1 MTRFTS
7 DPRRAERMA
16 QLKFEIEER
25 AAIIEFDGNLPR
37 REAERMAREEVTA
50 RWRKEAAMQQNRRQ
64 GLPFS

>member
-7 DPRRAERMA
+7 DPQRAERMA
-16 QLKFEIEER
+16 ELKFEIEER

-50 RWRKEAAMQQNRRQ
+50 RWRKEADMQQTKREGKR
-64 GLPFS
+64 

>member
-1 MTRFTS
+1 MRQFTI

-25 AAIIEFDGNLPR
+25 AAIIEFDGGIPR

-50 RWRKEAAMQQNRRQ
+50 RWRKEAEMQQTKMEEKR
-64 GLPFS
+64 

>member
-1 MTRFTS
+1 MTRFTI

-25 AAIIEFDGNLPR
+25 AAILEFDGKIPR

-50 RWRKEAAMQQNRRQ
+50 RWRKEADMQQTKREGKR
-64 GLPFS
+64 